1 MITLLTTLF
10 FIRLYY
16 GAKAW
21 LSSALSATLKK
32 KLRLTSLNM
41 LKICQKDWIG
51 QFSVKMLHKISNRTT
66 PEMRSNY
73 STACVMYNVISHCV
87 FLRILKLT

>member
-1 MITLLTTLF
+1 MIKLLTTLF

-41 LKICQKDWIG
+41 LNICQKDW
-51 QFSVKMLHKISNRTT
+51 FSVKMLHKISNRTT
-66 PEMRSNY
+66 PEMGSNY